1 MRTEK
6 ITVKFRP
13 EQLDDVIDALGAY
26 ADDCVNDRQIL
37 CEMPTVDQKTINELA
52 ERESRMKRLVYWL
65 QKVREEAGSC

>member
-26 ADDCVNDRQIL
+26 TDDCVNDRQIL
-37 CEMPTVDQKTINELA
+37 CEMPTVDRKTINELA
-52 ERESRMKRLVYWL
+52 ERESRINRLVYWL

>member
-13 EQLDDVIDALGAY
+13 EQLNDVIDALGAY

-37 CEMPTVDQKTINELA
+37 CEMPTVDRETINELA
-52 ERESRMKRLVYWL
+52 KRESRMKRLAYWL
-65 QKVREEAGSC
+65 MKVQDEAT

>member
-13 EQLDDVIDALGAY
+13 EQLDDVIDALGTY

-37 CEMPTVDQKTINELA
+37 CEMPRVDHETTDELLKQETRLQKLA
-52 ERESRMKRLVYWL
+52 YWL
-65 QKVREEAGSC
+65 LCVQDEAL